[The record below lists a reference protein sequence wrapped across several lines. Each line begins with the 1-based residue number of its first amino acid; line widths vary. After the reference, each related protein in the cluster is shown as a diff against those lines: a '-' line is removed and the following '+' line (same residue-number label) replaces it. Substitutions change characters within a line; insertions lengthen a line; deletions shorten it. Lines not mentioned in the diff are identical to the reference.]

1 MVKKSREEINKK
13 IRIDQFLVINGFFP
27 SRGKAQASIMAGEVI
42 VEGQIVKKSSEMV
55 LNTDNIVLKS
65 RKRFVSRG
73 GEKLNPIL
81 DLFNIDVEG
90 LSILDVGASTGGFTD
105 CILKRGAL
113 KVIALDVGKGQL
125 DWKLRNDSRVIV
137 MEGINAR
144 YLDQIT
150 IDPVDFVVIDVS
162 FISLEKI
169 LPSVKKVLKN
179 DASVVALI
187 KPQFEAGPKNV
198 GKGGVVRDEAVRSE
212 TVEKIKKFASDIGFE
227 IKGVAQSPLKGP
239 AGNVE
244 FFIYLQ

>member
-1 MVKKSREEINKK
+1 MVKESREKINKK
-13 IRIDQFLVINGFFP
+13 IRIDQVLVINGFFP
-27 SRGKAQASIMAGEVI
+27 SREKAQASIMAGEVI
-42 VEGQIVKKSSEMV
+42 VEGQVVKKSSEMV
-55 LNTDNIVLKS
+55 LSTDNIVLKS

-81 DLFNIDVEG
+81 DLFNIDVIG

-125 DWKLRNDSRVIV
+125 DWKLRNDSRVVV

-150 IDPVDFVVIDVS
+150 IEPVDFAVIDVS

-169 LPSVKKVLKN
+169 LPSVKKILKK

-212 TVEKIKKFASDIGFE
+212 TVEKIKKFASDIGFK